1 MLKRYILYIDFDS
14 RLNESFSLSILLH
27 IYKFTGGVTMSAEA
41 IKAKSALVEEIA
53 AKLKGAQSA
62 VVVEYRG
69 LSVAEMTELRNN
81 LRAEDV
87 ELKVYKNSLVQRA
100 TVATEYE
107 GLNAELTGPNAIAL
121 GNSDAVAPARV
132 IAKFAKDH
140 KALVI
145 KAAVVE
151 GKLLTV
157 DEVKEISNYLTA
169 KVCTLCS
176 WKLQAPVSK
185 FARVVK
191 AVAEAKPED
200 GSAAAEESSTS

>member
-1 MLKRYILYIDFDS
+1 
-14 RLNESFSLSILLH
+14 
-27 IYKFTGGVTMSAEA
+27 MSAEA

-140 KALVI
+140 EALVI

-157 DEVKEISNYLTA
+157 DEVKEISKLPNREGMYSML
-169 KVCTLCS
+169 LGM
-176 WKLQAPVSK
+176 LQAPVSK

-191 AVAEAKPED
+191 AVAEAKENGDEAVAKED
-200 GSAAAEESSTS
+200 AAPVEEAASEETKVETAE

>member
-1 MLKRYILYIDFDS
+1 
-14 RLNESFSLSILLH
+14 
-27 IYKFTGGVTMSAEA
+27 MSAEA

-53 AKLKGAQSA
+53 TKLKDAQSA
-62 VVVEYRG
+62 VIVEYRG
-69 LSVAEMTELRNN
+69 LSVAEVTELRRS

-87 ELKVYKNSLVQRA
+87 EFKIYKNTLVQRA

-140 KALVI
+140 EALVI

-157 DEVKEISNYLTA
+157 DEVKEISKLPNREGMYSML
-169 KVCTLCS
+169 LGM
-176 WKLQAPVSK
+176 LQAPVSK

-200 GSAAAEESSTS
+200 GSAAEEAAPVEEAAPETPVVEETAEETKEETAE

>member
-1 MLKRYILYIDFDS
+1 
-14 RLNESFSLSILLH
+14 
-27 IYKFTGGVTMSAEA
+27 MSAEA

-140 KALVI
+140 EALVI

-157 DEVKEISNYLTA
+157 DEVKEISKLPNREGMYSML
-169 KVCTLCS
+169 LGM
-176 WKLQAPVSK
+176 LQAPVSQ

-200 GSAAAEESSTS
+200 GSAAEEAAPVEEAAPETPVVEETAEETKEEIAE

>member
-1 MLKRYILYIDFDS
+1 
-14 RLNESFSLSILLH
+14 
-27 IYKFTGGVTMSAEA
+27 MSAEA

-121 GNSDAVAPARV
+121 GNSDAVAPARE

-140 KALVI
+140 EALVI

-157 DEVKEISNYLTA
+157 DEVKEISKLPNREGMYSML
-169 KVCTLCS
+169 LGM
-176 WKLQAPVSK
+176 LQAPVSK

-200 GSAAAEESSTS
+200 GSAAEEAAPVEEAAPETPVVEETAEETKEETAE

>member
-1 MLKRYILYIDFDS
+1 
-14 RLNESFSLSILLH
+14 
-27 IYKFTGGVTMSAEA
+27 MSAEA

-140 KALVI
+140 EALVI

-157 DEVKEISNYLTA
+157 DEVKEISKLPNREGMYSML
-169 KVCTLCS
+169 LGM
-176 WKLQAPVSK
+176 LQAPVSK

-200 GSAAAEESSTS
+200 GSAAEEAAPVEEAAPETPVVEETAEETKEDTAEETKEETAE